1 MKKRLLTERFQQ
13 LAGIKPLYTI
23 NSLNED
29 WRSEYLTNTLF
40 KKLED
45 EKGVGR
51 GSDEGQELVKNV
63 LNPFQVE
70 MNKFRKLIK
79 KTYNNPDKD
88 QIKRDIKGE
97 IETISKGGRKFG
109 IEENVIIDA
118 IVGHIYTEYFNRGSN
133 SFVRSYE
140 ENHVRFMLEVIKEV
154 LKELQYDDKTFG
166 ITSTIDRYLK

>member
-1 MKKRLLTERFQQ
+1 MKKGLLTERFQQ
-13 LAGIKPLYTI
+13 LAGIKPLYAI
-23 NSLNED
+23 NPLNES

-97 IETISKGGRKFG
+97 IERIAKGGEKFE
-109 IEENVIIDA
+109 IEKKVIMDA
-118 IVGHIYTEYFNRGSN
+118 IVGQIYTEYFNRGSS

-140 ENHVRFMLEVIKEV
+140 GNHVRFMLEVIKEV
-154 LKELQYDDKTFG
+154 LKELQYDDKTFD
-166 ITSTIDRYLK
+166 ITSRIDGYLK